1 MNRFGEL
8 LRSLNNL
15 RLLAAVGRSGGH
27 GLVSDPMHVAFNTSS
42 QNEAS

>member
-1 MNRFGEL
+1 MNRCGDL

-15 RLLAAVGRSGGH
+15 RLLAAIGRSGY
-27 GLVSDPMHVAFNTSS
+27 GLVSEPMHVAFNTSS